1 MNNLLARLGWDLLFF
16 LKQCALGCGVL
27 ISGNRVTD
35 TERVARAIALLKP
48 INLQDSL
55 MRIGGE
61 RDGGYLVPDDL
72 DGIRYCFSPGVS
84 DYAPFEIELEKRGI
98 RSFLADFS
106 VSGPPRGLQDCIFS
120 KHHITG
126 LASRTST
133 TLKEWM
139 SRSLGSA
146 PVGDLLLQMD
156 IEGSEYEVILGSA
169 LEDLA
174 RFRIMVI
181 EFHGLHGLFDTKR
194 IGVIELVFAKLSEAF
209 HIVHLHPNN
218 FAPPMTRGG
227 LAVPD
232 LLEVTFLRKDRNP
245 ALAGRSLQYPHALDR
260 RSSSIRKDFPLPDSW
275 YRSPT

>member
-1 MNNLLARLGWDLLFF
+1 MNNLLARLGWDLLFV
-16 LKQCALGCGVL
+16 LKQRALGYGAL
-27 ISGNRVTD
+27 ISGSRVTD
-35 TERVARAIALLKP
+35 LERVARAISLLKP
-48 INLQDSL
+48 INVQDSL
-55 MRIGGE
+55 VRIGGD
-61 RDGGYLVPDDL
+61 RDGGYFFFHAE

-84 DYAPFEIELEKRGI
+84 NYAPFEIELETREI

-106 VSGPPRGLQDCIFS
+106 VSGPPEGLQFCSFS

-126 LASRTST
+126 VASRTST
-133 TLKEWM
+133 TLKAWM
-139 SRSLGSA
+139 SSSLDST

-156 IEGSEYEVILGSA
+156 IEGSEYEVILGSDPA
-169 LEDLA
+169 DLA

-194 IGVIELVFAKLSEAF
+194 VGVIELVFAKLSEMF

-218 FAPPMTRGG
+218 FAPSLTTGG

-245 ALAGRSLQYPHALDR
+245 ALTRKALRYPHALDR
-260 RSSSIRKDFPLPDSW
+260 RSSSIRKDFPLPDCW
-275 YRSPT
+275 YR